1 MMTGSWR
8 EGVFFDI
15 FIGVTRWRL
24 GKYAGFSF
32 DRNTLQGTFG
42 FDIVALFQLILLCF
56 VGPIPLL
63 EAFACDAAA
72 PPISSAA
79 AHAR

>member
-24 GKYAGFSF
+24 GRYAGFSF
-32 DRNTLQGTFG
+32 DRNMLQGILW
-42 FDIVALFQLILLCF
+42 FDIVALFQLILLYF
-56 VGPIPLL
+56 VRPIPLL
-63 EAFACDAAA
+63 EAFACEAGSA
-72 PPISSAA
+72 PICCACTVT
-79 AHAR
+79 